1 MMCKNGIL
9 NKSIC
14 GVIIGV
20 LASVSNAPAAN
31 VVQRD
36 TVTSG
41 SRVSTTRPTMAARR
55 MPTMTT
61 NVTTSETSTSTTPAE
76 TEKTETVVEEVV
88 EESSVENKSSQFGSS
103 LSSKS
108 TSEHDAAAATLAEL
122 VRAQR
127 AALDAR
133 DANAVAAAMA
143 TDLSGNGES
152 TCDTVLRECMIQK
165 CGANFGK
172 CFADT
177 DTTFFDKMDTCR
189 RTTNCTGHE
198 YQLFSV
204 EIKADRDLNAKL
216 ATYNATIDCGN
227 SYDDCIVSQCGTT
240 YSKCIGKSAGDT
252 AIAKCD
258 SIAKSCIEYD
268 SGLAMRAMAVFGELR
283 QGAERQ
289 IAADELKLYD
299 LREEMRSLCT
309 RLGAMFDERS
319 LDCVYTVNFRAGDE
333 STLYASKKLYAG
345 STFDCTPNW
354 FGIDVTTFRE
364 NAFRATREQSSAS
377 SALLGSGLGVATG
390 ALTSGA
396 VGRAIDRHTADR
408 ALDKALAE
416 CMQYYTE
423 SECRAK
429 IKTTKPAKTDDTKPT
444 GNALQDLS
452 SKLNQEVVKSVE
464 DDLKAQSKA
473 DMDELQKQL
482 DQEQKDFIDQINL
495 SETDFKAQQLA
506 IVNGNNTGTTV
517 LNSNAI
523 TESINTGTKPADTA
537 AETTEGK
544 DKKILKDVKTKAG
557 KQNVNFSSSQEST
570 IAAFIRESLNEISD
584 VDLYRVERP
593 KGQEDHILIWLHYL
607 DWKHESSEESYKK
620 YAAKCASIG
629 NKICPNGLAN
639 CAIDDIGYLDGQD
652 ENGQY
657 HPGCEIQLKI

>member
-41 SRVSTTRPTMAARR
+41 SRVSTTRPTMTARR

-61 NVTTSETSTSTTPAE
+61 NVVTTSETSTSTTPAE

-108 TSEHDAAAATLAEL
+108 TSEHDTAAATLAEL

-152 TCDTVLRECMIQK
+152 TCDTVLRECMMQK

-172 CFADT
+172 CVADT

-283 QGAERQ
+283 QNAERQ

-319 LDCVYTVNFRAGDE
+319 LDCVYTVNFRAGDDA
-333 STLYASKKLYAG
+333 TLYASKKLYAG

-396 VGRAIDRHTADR
+396 IGRAIDRHTADR

-429 IKTTKPAKTDDTKPT
+429 IPTTKPAKADNTGSD

-452 SKLNQEVVKSVE
+452 SKLTQEAVKSVE

-482 DQEQKDFIDQINL
+482 DQEQKDFIEL
-495 SETDFKAQQLA
+495 SENTPEAQLVAINGNQTGA
-506 IVNGNNTGTTV
+506 VIVNGGGIV
-517 LNSNAI
+517 
-523 TESINTGTKPADTA
+523 ESVDTGTKPADTV
-537 AETTEGK
+537 AETPEAEL
-544 DKKILKDVKTKAG
+544 ILEDVKARTKKLG
-557 KQNVNFSSSQEST
+557 VNLSSEQENT
-570 IAAFIRESLNEISD
+570 ITAFIKESLNEGHD
-584 VDLYRVERP
+584 VKLHRVEIPDEKSNDKP
-593 KGQEDHILIWLHYL
+593 KQLLVWLQYL
-607 DWKHESSEESYKK
+607 DWNHDSNK
-620 YAAKCASIG
+620 YGEYSDKCVSIG
-629 NKICPNGLAN
+629 KKVCPKEQSDCAKIKDSGT
-639 CAIDDIGYLDGQD
+639 IDGQYMD
-652 ENGQY
+652 EY
-657 HPGCEIQLKI
+657 YPGCQIQIQL